1 MTDAEKLQNEQ
12 KKVSMGE
19 RVPYVNNNFVKL
31 SRKMLNWEWYTDVNT
46 KTLFI
51 HCLLRANWKKERFK
65 GLLVERGE
73 FITSLQHLANET
85 GLSIQSVKTALKHLE
100 TTEEIKV
107 KNLKFGRLIVV
118 VNYDLYQN
126 NNNQPE

>member
-1 MTDAEKLQNEQ
+1 MTNAEKPQNEQ

-51 HCLLRANWKKERFK
+51 HCLLRANWKKERF
-65 GLLVERGE
+65 
-73 FITSLQHLANET
+73 
-85 GLSIQSVKTALKHLE
+85 
-100 TTEEIKV
+100 
-107 KNLKFGRLIVV
+107 
-118 VNYDLYQN
+118 
-126 NNNQPE
+126 

>member
-1 MTDAEKLQNEQ
+1 MTNAEKPQNEQ